1 MWALN
6 ALLALAAIASAAEV
20 TPQEKVITLLEDLKK
35 EVEEEGKAQAT
46 TYDTFACFCKDKTK
60 DKSDSIKTKQDDWD
74 GFSATFDEQTAI
86 SARLG
91 HEIKET
97 EENIAKITKE
107 LATTEEMRDKE
118 VNTYEI
124 NSADL
129 GHGVAS
135 LEGAM
140 SDMEAGKGALLQTK
154 KVIRKAAILAD
165 ALNLS
170 PSPKQQRVLAA
181 LIQVDGDD
189 APEGEFEFHSDDIMQ
204 TIEDLTK
211 DFKDKKK
218 SVEDEEGQNKKDYTE
233 TMKNL
238 NQDKTDAESAL
249 ETKTADKATAD
260 EKVAEAQENMDLT
273 AAALADDKLYLKD
286 LTMKCELK
294 AREYDQQSKMRA
306 DEITALT
313 TATDIIKDKVK
324 DNADDAN
331 ARAALVQAKAAPT
344 PPKESDADIAA
355 QELEEAQ
362 QEEEID
368 ASFFQV
374 KSARSKI
381 QSFMQVS
388 SKDTNSQKKLQE
400 RVISSLLERAGKI
413 GSPALT
419 ALALRM
425 QADPFVK
432 VKKLISDL
440 IQRLVQEA
448 ADEATKKGWCDTEM
462 GKATKT
468 RDLNFDKTVALN
480 ANLMS
485 LEAQKATLEEEIST
499 LTVEIADLNDTLTKT
514 TKIRAN
520 EKAENEDTISKA
532 EAGLAATKDAYEVL
546 ETFYKKAAKA
556 TAELVQTKKP
566 GRKTSLLQ
574 LKASPIDEDAPEE
587 SMSGG
592 YKGNQQKAG
601 GILAMLDVIISDFE
615 RTLKTTAADEKQA
628 LAEFTAFKKSTDTSI
643 ASKETQKTNAESM
656 LKSTDNQIAEDMSSL
671 EKHQKMLDDTLKEL
685 EDLKPACVDT
695 GMSYA
700 ERVQKRKDE
709 IEALKKALCELDPDK
724 VEDECK

>member
-1 MWALN
+1 MRCVYALV
-6 ALLALAAIASAAEV
+6 ALAAIASAADV
-20 TPQEKVITLLEDLKK
+20 TPVEKVITLLEDLKG
-35 EVEEEGKAQAT
+35 EVEDEGKAQAS
-46 TYDTFACFCKDKTK
+46 TYDTYACFCKDKTK
-60 DKSDSIKTKQDDWD
+60 EKSDSIKQEQDDWD
-74 GFSATFDEQTAI
+74 GYSATFDEQTAI
-86 SARLG
+86 SARLQ
-91 HEIKET
+91 HEMEET
-97 EENIAKITKE
+97 TENIAKLAKE
-107 LATTEEMRDKE
+107 IKTTENMREKE
-118 VNTYEI
+118 KETYEI

-154 KVIRKAAILAD
+154 KTIRKAAVLAD

-170 PSPKQQRVLAA
+170 PKHQRTITA
-181 LIQVDGDD
+181 LLQSDADD
-189 APEGEFEFHSDDIMQ
+189 APEGEFEFHSDDIME
-204 TIEDLTK
+204 TIKDLTK
-211 DFKDKKK
+211 EFQEKKD
-218 SVEDEEGQNKKDYTE
+218 SVEDAEGQNKKDYTE

-238 NQDKTDAESAL
+238 EQDKKDAESTL
-249 ETKTADKATAD
+249 ETKTEEKAEAD
-260 EKVAEAQENMDLT
+260 EAVAQAKENMDLT
-273 AAALADDKLYLKD
+273 AAALADDTLYLKD

-294 AREYDQQSKMRA
+294 AREYDQQSKMRS
-306 DEITALT
+306 DEITALE
-313 TATDIIKDKVK
+313 TAITIIKDKVK
-324 DNADDAN
+324 DNESAN
-331 ARAALVQAKAAPT
+331 KRAALVQSNSVPVQ
-344 PPKESDADIAA
+344 SDAEMAA
-355 QELEEAQ
+355 EELQEA
-362 QEEEID
+362 EEEEKLD
-368 ASFFQV
+368 VSFLQV
-374 KSARSKI
+374 SNPRAKI
-381 QSFMQVS
+381 LSFMQQS
-388 SKDTNSQKKLQE
+388 SKDSNAQRALQA
-400 RVISSLLERAGKI
+400 RVISSLMERAQKI
-413 GSPALT
+413 NSPALT

-432 VKKLISDL
+432 VKKLIQDL

-485 LEAQKATLEEEIST
+485 LEAQKASLEEEIST
-499 LTVEIADLNDTLTKT
+499 LTVEIADLEDSLAKT
-514 TKIRAN
+514 TKMRSD
-520 EKAENEDTISKA
+520 EKAENEDTLSKA

-556 TAELVQTKKP
+556 TAEIQTKKA
-566 GRKTSLLQ
+566 GRKTTLLQ

-587 SMSGG
+587 SMGGG

-615 RTLKTTAADEKQA
+615 RTIKTTTADEKQA
-628 LAEFTAFKKSTDTSI
+628 IAEFASFSKTTKTSI
-643 ASKETQKTNAESM
+643 ASKTSQKTNSESM
-656 LKSTDNQIAEDMSSL
+656 LKSTDNQITEDMSSL

-700 ERVQKRKDE
+700 DRVQKRKDE

>member
-1 MWALN
+1 VYALV
-6 ALLALAAIASAAEV
+6 ALATIASAADV

-35 EVEEEGKAQAT
+35 EVEEEGKAQAK

-60 DKSDSIKTKQDDWD
+60 DKSDSIKEEQDDWD
-74 GFSATFDEQTAI
+74 GYSATFDEQTAL
-86 SARLG
+86 SAKLG
-91 HEIKET
+91 QEMKDT
-97 EENIAKITKE
+97 QENIAKITKE
-107 LATTEEMRDKE
+107 IATTEAMRDEE
-118 VNTYEI
+118 VNTYEV
-124 NSADL
+124 NAADL
-129 GHGVAS
+129 GHGVSS

-140 SDMEAGKGALLQTK
+140 SDMETGKGALLQTK
-154 KVIRKAAILAD
+154 KFIRKAAALAD
-165 ALNLS
+165 ALDLS
-170 PSPKQQRVLAA
+170 PKHQRTLAA
-181 LIQVDGDD
+181 LIQSDADD
-189 APEGEFEFHSDDIMQ
+189 APEGEFSFHSDDIMD
-204 TIEDLTK
+204 TIRDLTTQ
-211 DFKDKKK
+211 FKKKK
-218 SVEDEEGQNKKDYTE
+218 SDVEDEEGQNKKDYTE

-238 NQDKTDAESAL
+238 NQDKKDAEKTL
-249 ETKTADKATAD
+249 EDKTKAKSEAD
-260 EKVAEAQENMDLT
+260 EKVAKAQENMDLT
-273 AAALADDKLYLKD
+273 AAALADDRLYLKD

-306 DEITALT
+306 DEITALD
-313 TATDIIKDKVK
+313 TALDIIKDKVK
-324 DNADDAN
+324 DNADAAN
-331 ARAALVQAKAAPT
+331 ERAALVQAAAAPAV
-344 PPKESDADIAA
+344 KESDADMAA
-355 QELEEAQ
+355 EELQEA
-362 QEEEID
+362 EEEEKID

-381 QSFMQVS
+381 TAFMQQS

-400 RVISSLLERAGKI
+400 RVISSLLERANKI

-468 RDLNFDKTVALN
+468 RDQNFDKTVELN

-499 LTVEIADLNDTLTKT
+499 LTIEIADLNDSLTKT
-514 TKIRAN
+514 TKIRAD

-546 ETFYKKAAKA
+546 ETFYKKSAKA
-556 TAELVQTKKP
+556 TADLVQTKKA
-566 GRKTSLLQ
+566 GRKTTLLQ

-587 SMSGG
+587 SMGG
-592 YKGNQQKAG
+592 AYKGNQQKAG

-628 LAEFTAFKKSTDTSI
+628 LAEFTSFKKSTDTSI
-643 ASKETQKTNAESM
+643 ASKDTQKTNSESM
-656 LKSTDNQIAEDMSSL
+656 LKSTDNQIAEDMGSL

-695 GMSYA
+695 GMSYE

>member
-1 MWALN
+1 MWGVH
-6 ALLALAAIASAAEV
+6 ALLVLTAIASAADV
-20 TPQEKVITLLEDLKK
+20 SPVEKVITLLEDLKK
-35 EVEEEGKAQAT
+35 EVEDEGKAQAS

-60 DKSDSIKTKQDDWD
+60 EKSDNIKQEQDDWD
-74 GFSATFDEQTAI
+74 GYSATFDEQTAI
-86 SARLG
+86 SARLAT
-91 HEIKET
+91 EMKET
-97 EENIAKITKE
+97 EDNIAKITKE
-107 LATTEEMRDKE
+107 IAKTEEMRNKE
-118 VNTYEI
+118 VETYEV

-135 LEGAM
+135 LEGAI
-140 SDMEAGKGALLQTK
+140 SDIQAGGGALLQTK
-154 KVIRKAAILAD
+154 KTIKKALILSD
-165 ALNLS
+165 ALDL
-170 PSPKQQRVLAA
+170 SPKQQRTVAA
-181 LIQVDGDD
+181 LIQSDSDD
-189 APEGEFEFHSDDIMQ
+189 APEGDFAFHSDDILQ
-204 TIEDLTK
+204 TIKDLEDQ
-211 DFKDKKK
+211 FKDKKK
-218 SVEDEEGQNKKDYTE
+218 TVEDEEGQNKKDYQE

-238 NQDKTDAESAL
+238 KQDKKDAEESL
-249 ETKTADKATAD
+249 KQKTADKEEAD

-306 DEITALT
+306 DEITALES
-313 TATDIIKDKVK
+313 ATDIIKDKVK
-324 DNADDAN
+324 DNADAAN
-331 ARAALVQAKAAPT
+331 KRAALVQSGATEEQSNTEAV
-344 PPKESDADIAA
+344 A
-355 QELEEAQ
+355 QELQLA
-362 QEEEID
+362 EEEEKID
-368 ASFFQV
+368 VSFIQA
-374 KSARSKI
+374 KSVRAKI
-381 QSFMQVS
+381 HSFMQQS
-388 SKDTNSQKKLQE
+388 SKDSNSQQKLQE
-400 RVISSLLERAGKI
+400 RVISSLMERANKL

-468 RDLNFDKTVALN
+468 RDQNFDKTVELN
-480 ANLMS
+480 ANLLS
-485 LEAQKATLEEEIST
+485 LEAQKASLEEEISD
-499 LTVEIADLNDTLTKT
+499 LTVEIADLNDALTKT
-514 TKIRAN
+514 TKIRAD
-520 EKAENEDTISKA
+520 EKAENEDTIEKA

-546 ETFYKKAAKA
+546 EEFYKKSAKA
-556 TAELVQTKKP
+556 TAELVQTKK
-566 GRKTSLLQ
+566 TSLLQ
-574 LKASPIDEDAPEE
+574 VKASPIEEDAPEE
-587 SMSGG
+587 SMKGA

-628 LAEFTAFKKSTDTSI
+628 LAEFTSFKKTTDTSI
-643 ASKETQKTNAESM
+643 ASKESQKTNAESM
-656 LKSTDNQIAEDMSSL
+656 LKSTDNQITEDMSSL
-671 EKHQKMLDDTLKEL
+671 EKHQKMLDDTLEEL

-695 GMSYA
+695 GMSYE

>member
-1 MWALN
+1 
-6 ALLALAAIASAAEV
+6 
-20 TPQEKVITLLEDLKK
+20 
-35 EVEEEGKAQAT
+35 
-46 TYDTFACFCKDKTK
+46 
-60 DKSDSIKTKQDDWD
+60 
-74 GFSATFDEQTAI
+74 
-86 SARLG
+86 
-91 HEIKET
+91 
-97 EENIAKITKE
+97 
-107 LATTEEMRDKE
+107 
-118 VNTYEI
+118 
-124 NSADL
+124 
-129 GHGVAS
+129 
-135 LEGAM
+135 
-140 SDMEAGKGALLQTK
+140 
-154 KVIRKAAILAD
+154 
-165 ALNLS
+165 
-170 PSPKQQRVLAA
+170 
-181 LIQVDGDD
+181 
-189 APEGEFEFHSDDIMQ
+189 
-204 TIEDLTK
+204 
-211 DFKDKKK
+211 
-218 SVEDEEGQNKKDYTE
+218 
-233 TMKNL
+233 MKNL
-238 NQDKTDAESAL
+238 NQDKKDAIESLA
-249 ETKTADKATAD
+249 TKTEAKSTAD
-260 EKVAEAQENMDLT
+260 AAVAAAQENMDLT
-273 AAALADDKLYLKD
+273 MAALTDDRLYLKD

-306 DEITALT
+306 DEITALD
-313 TATDIIKDKVK
+313 TALTIIKDKVK

-331 ARAALVQAKAAPT
+331 ERAALVQAKTGPASST
-344 PPKESDADIAA
+344 ESDADVAA
-355 QELEEAQ
+355 QELQEAD
-362 QEEEID
+362 EEEKMD

-381 QSFMQVS
+381 VSFMQLS
-388 SKDTNSQKKLQE
+388 SKDTDSQKRLQE
-400 RVISSLLERAGKI
+400 RVVSSLLERANKI

-468 RDLNFDKTVALN
+468 RDLNFDKTVMLN
-480 ANLMS
+480 ANLLS

-499 LTVEIADLNDTLTKT
+499 LTVEIADLNDSLTKT
-514 TKIRAN
+514 TKLRAD

-556 TAELVQTKKP
+556 TADLVQTKKA

-574 LKASPIDEDAPEE
+574 LKASPIEEDAPEE

-628 LAEFTAFKKSTDTSI
+628 LAEFTAFKKTTDTSI
-643 ASKETQKTNAESM
+643 ASKETQKTNSESM
-656 LKSTDNQIAEDMSSL
+656 LKSTDNQITEDMSSL

-700 ERVQKRKDE
+700 DRVQKRKDE